1 MDELEKIIADKCRD
15 PEFKAGFL
23 QCQQK
28 LEFTNFVSTLLE
40 ENHLSERELAR
51 LSGVKLSTIKQIENI
66 EVTPD
71 LELMNQLAQAVGR
84 IVSFS
89 VSYDDPT
96 SFSQ

>member
-1 MDELEKIIADKCRD
+1 MDELDKIIADQCRD

-28 LEFTNFVSTLLE
+28 FEFANFVFSLLE

-51 LSGVKLSTIKQIENI
+51 LSGVELSTIKQIESI
-66 EVTPD
+66 EIAPD
-71 LELMNQLAQAVGR
+71 LKIMNQLAHAVGG

-89 VSYDDPT
+89 VSYNDPT
-96 SFSQ
+96 SPRQ

>member
-1 MDELEKIIADKCRD
+1 MDELEKIIADQCRN

-23 QCQQK
+23 QYERNF
-28 LEFTNFVSTLLE
+28 EFTNFVFSLME

-51 LSGVKLSTIKQIENI
+51 LSGVELSTIKQIESI
-66 EVTPD
+66 EIAPD
-71 LELMNQLAQAVGR
+71 LKIMNQLAHAVGG

-96 SFSQ
+96 SPRQ

>member
-1 MDELEKIIADKCRD
+1 MDELDKIIADQCRD

-28 LEFTNFVSTLLE
+28 FEFANFVFSLLE

-51 LSGVKLSTIKQIENI
+51 LSGVELSTIKQIESI
-66 EVTPD
+66 EIAPD
-71 LELMNQLAQAVGR
+71 LKIINQLAHAVGG

-89 VSYDDPT
+89 VSYNDPT
-96 SFSQ
+96 SPRQ

>member
-1 MDELEKIIADKCRD
+1 MDELEKIIADQCRN

-51 LSGVKLSTIKQIENI
+51 LSGVELSTIKQIESI
-66 EVTPD
+66 EIAPD
-71 LELMNQLAQAVGR
+71 LELMNQLAHAVGG

-89 VSYDDPT
+89 VSYDDLT
-96 SFSQ
+96 SLSQ